1 MGGALGWP
9 EAWQSCV
16 WLYSRLTPAQSFE
29 PDRPHPAWPEKEFS
43 VSNFG
48 FWFCVSTS
56 RSSGAGRPQME
67 SQQVAG

>member
-1 MGGALGWP
+1 MAHWGDGRPGKVAFGSTRLTL
-9 EAWQSCV
+9 AQSCE
-16 WLYSRLTPAQSFE
+16 LDP
-29 PDRPHPAWPEKEFS
+29 PHPAWPEKEFS

-56 RSSGAGRPQME
+56 HSSGAGRPQRE